1 MLVALLKLEVP
12 YGFGAVLVLGLEVL
26 LPTLPTLP
34 TLTPLTPLTPT
45 LLIAAEPY
53 GLYAGNGVA
62 FVAAEAEA
70 VAVLLLL
77 LVVVV
82 V

>member
-12 YGFGAVLVLGLEVL
+12 YGFGAVLVFALEVL
-26 LPTLPTLP
+26 LP
-34 TLTPLTPLTPT
+34 TLTPLTPA
-45 LLIAAEPY
+45 LLIIAAEPY

-70 VAVLLLL
+70 VAELLLL

>member
-34 TLTPLTPLTPT
+34 TLTPLTPT

>member
-12 YGFGAVLVLGLEVL
+12 YGFGAVLVFALEVL
-26 LPTLPTLP
+26 LPTLPPLP
-34 TLTPLTPLTPT
+34 TLTPLPPT